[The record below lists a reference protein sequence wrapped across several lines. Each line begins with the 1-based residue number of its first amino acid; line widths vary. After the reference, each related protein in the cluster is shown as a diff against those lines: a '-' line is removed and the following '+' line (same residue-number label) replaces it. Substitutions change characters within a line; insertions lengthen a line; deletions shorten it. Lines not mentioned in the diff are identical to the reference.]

1 MAKVRN
7 PWEKARS
14 LENRYARALR
24 GVARQVGSIVEGIS
38 GGGARLLSEP
48 AALAA
53 VRNALDKYAH
63 LLRPWA
69 EATAGRLLADLDR
82 QDKAAWGRNARHM
95 AKALRDELATSEVG
109 ATLRS
114 SMAQQVQLITSLPIE
129 AGERVQGLVLKGLEN
144 SSRAGEIAQ
153 RILETEDVTKS
164 RATTIARTEVSTISS
179 NLVKARALHI
189 GSEGYIWRTSKDA
202 DVRDSHAKMEG
213 KFVRWDSP
221 PTLDG
226 MVGHAGC
233 LPNCRCFPE
242 PVIPEDL

>member
-1 MAKVRN
+1 MAKARN
-7 PWEKARS
+7 PWEKARNLEARYSRS
-14 LENRYARALR
+14 LRN
-24 GVARQVGSIVEGIS
+24 VAQQVGSIVEGLF
-38 GGGARLLSEP
+38 GGGPRSLSEP

-53 VRNALDKYAH
+53 VKDALDRYAR

-82 QDKAAWGRNARHM
+82 QDKAAWRRNAQGM
-95 AKALRDELATSEVG
+95 AKALRDELATTDVG
-109 ATLRS
+109 AVVRARVAEHTK
-114 SMAQQVQLITSLPIE
+114 LITSLPTE
-129 AGERVQGLVLKGLEN
+129 AGERVQGLVLKAVED
-144 SSRAGEIAQ
+144 SSRAGAIYEEVMATG
-153 RILETEDVTKS
+153 EVTAS
-164 RATTIARTEVSTISS
+164 RAKMIARTEVSTAQSAF
-179 NLVKARALHI
+179 VEARAKNI
-189 GSEGYIWRTSKDA
+189 GSEGYIWRTSKDS
-202 DVRDSHAKMEG
+202 DVRDSHKKMEG